1 VGRVRFA
8 VEAWSPDYG
17 SPVEDD
23 ALAGAASE
31 VDAAVE
37 VHPDRWAPVPV
48 AIGVA
53 PLGPVL
59 FVDGVRRVEAH
70 VWVTAAD
77 DSITQAICASY
88 AAGAVLCDG
97 VARLA
102 DARVERGMFGPVPE
116 GDGIR
121 TRHAEFVLD
130 RGRPVRGDDPGDLP
144 LRLQRAM
151 FRLEARV
158 AAEAPASEVVLVD
171 GPLRAGH
178 GSGVPGRGAPVV
190 GYVKTHHKAYGPPVV
205 RDVITRLA
213 VGERTPLL
221 LVTGVHPRFTWYH
234 RLPGEHRHGWD
245 GIVRLELSAGHGRD
259 AAVALAER
267 LGRTLG
273 RFASV
278 AAKDPRAP
286 QNLYPVGGLERELRR
301 RLGDPALL
309 YRSLR
314 AAAAAADPAGPPVR
328 PGHQP

>member
-1 VGRVRFA
+1 VRFA

-17 SPVEDD
+17 SPVEDE
-23 ALAGAASE
+23 ALVGATSE

-37 VHPDRWAPVPV
+37 VHPDRWAPVPT
-48 AIGVA
+48 AADAA

-77 DSITQAICASY
+77 GAITQAICASY
-88 AAGAVLCDG
+88 AAGAVHCDG

-121 TRHAEFVLD
+121 TRHADFVLD
-130 RGRPVRGDDPGDLP
+130 RARADDPEDDPGDLA

-151 FRLEARV
+151 GRLEARV
-158 AAEAPASEVVLVD
+158 AGDAPASEVVLVD
-171 GPLRAGH
+171 GPLRTGQGGAP
-178 GSGVPGRGAPVV
+178 GSGPPVA
-190 GYVKTHHKAYGPPVV
+190 GYVKTHRTAYGPPVV
-205 RDVITRLA
+205 RDIITRLA

-221 LVTGVHPRFTWYH
+221 LLGRVHPRFSWYH

-245 GIVRLELSAGHGRD
+245 GIVRLELAAGHGGEA
-259 AAVALAER
+259 AAVLADR

-273 RFASV
+273 RFASI

-314 AAAAAADPAGPPVR
+314 EAAARAGRADHPA
-328 PGHQP
+328 